1 MMNQKTINEP
11 KVSVIVLNW
20 NGWKDTI
27 KCLES
32 VYQLDYR
39 NYDVFVVDNGSED
52 NSIEKVKEY
61 CKGKIE
67 VNTPF
72 FEYDPVNKPIRY
84 KEIIF
89 NGISFEPND
98 EFQIENINIPNLKP
112 GFELTLIKISENR
125 AFAGGNN
132 VGLKYVLGN
141 INSNYIFLI
150 SNDIIVNKNFLEI
163 INFAEDHPS
172 SGSFQPKM
180 LWMDY
185 PDKIDSVG
193 LEYSKNGLGFNRGAF
208 TQSNLYNNPEEIF
221 GCCAGAC
228 IYRSSSLK
236 DIEFDGQYFDEDFE
250 AYYEDFDLSFRLRWA
265 GWNSW
270 YYPEAVCYHGRGKTC
285 GVLSDFTVYHNW
297 RNYNWVLFKNL
308 PNTYLIK
315 NFYWLLLCDLA
326 QIAVNIK
333 RGQLIIFKAKFDA
346 YKSYR
351 KFLAKKKRIIKR
363 SNFKSIEKFF
373 INKWFP

>member
-1 MMNQKTINEP
+1 MVNKKTINEP
-11 KVSVIVLNW
+11 RVSVIVLNW
-20 NGWKDTI
+20 NRWEDTI

-32 VYQLDYR
+32 VYQLDYG
-39 NYDVFVVDNGSED
+39 NYDVFLVDNGSTD
-52 NSIEKVKEY
+52 DSIEKVKDY

-72 FEYDPVNKPIRY
+72 FEYSSFNKPIKH

-89 NGISFEPND
+89 DGISFENGELP
-98 EFQIENINIPNLKP
+98 IENNLPAHKSHL
-112 GFELTLIKISENR
+112 ELSIIKISENR

-132 VGLKYVLGN
+132 VGLKYVLDN
-141 INSNYIFLI
+141 IDSEYIFLV
-150 SNDIIVNKNFLEI
+150 SNDIIVDKDFLEI
-163 INFAEDHPS
+163 IKFADDHPKT
-172 SGSFQPKM
+172 GSFQPKM
-180 LWMDY
+180 LCIDY

-208 TQSNLYNNPEEIF
+208 TESNLYNIPEEIF

-228 IYRSSSLK
+228 IYRSKALK
-236 DIEFDGQYFDEDFE
+236 DVELDGQYFDEDFE

-270 YYPEAVCYHGRGKTC
+270 YFPESVCYHGRAKTC

-308 PNTYLIK
+308 PNDYIIK
-315 NFYWLLLCDLA
+315 NFYRLILCDLA
-326 QIAVNIK
+326 QVAINIK
-333 RGQLIIFKAKFDA
+333 HQKLIIFKAKFDA

-351 KFLAKKKRIIKR
+351 KFLDKKKRIVKR
-363 SNFKSIEKFF
+363 VDFKSIEKFF
-373 INKWFP
+373 INKWTP